1 MIDFFK
7 STNGRIHRL
16 SDLEEG
22 CWINV
27 INPTEDE
34 LNLLISDYE
43 VEPEFLRA
51 ALDEEES
58 SRIESEDTST
68 LIILDVPVAE
78 KKEDSLIYTTM
89 PIGIVVTPR
98 HVITVSLRDNP
109 VLSELADGMVRNIH
123 TALKTQF
130 VMHIML
136 RMAQRYLQYLKQID
150 KISNHVEM
158 QLRKSMKNKE
168 LIQLLELQKS
178 LVYFSTSLK
187 ADEITME
194 KMMRG
199 RYIKLYEEDQDLLED
214 VLIEIKQAIEMSSIY
229 LNILSGTMDA
239 FASVISNNRDE
250 SIDLHHHYVG
260 HSNNYF
266 QLLWNERGSSPCRL
280 GRLVPYRLIGG
291 IDRRC
296 WLYPLSKGYVLKSL
310 FLKGSLLHEN
320 SLEQALSDHL
330 PLCFGSHCLCHFKLF
345 HHCKFSLDLVWLFES
360 TPYFE
365 SCNLG
370 ICHCLSAE
378 SLV

>member
-239 FASVISNNRDE
+239 FASVISNNLNIVMKVLT
-250 SIDLHHHYVG
+250 SITIMLAIPTIIFSFYGMNVG
-260 HSNNYF
+260 
-266 QLLWNERGSSPCRL
+266 L
-280 GRLVPYRLIGG
+280 
-291 IDRRC
+291 
-296 WLYPLSKGYVLKSL
+296 PLADWGAW
-310 FLKGSLLHEN
+310 FPI
-320 SLEQALSDHL
+320 ALSVVLTGGVGFILYRKDM
-330 PLCFGSHCLCHFKLF
+330 F
-345 HHCKFSLDLVWLFES
+345 
-360 TPYFE
+360 
-365 SCNLG
+365 
-370 ICHCLSAE
+370 
-378 SLV
+378 